1 MLNPQ
6 SLINQ
11 FTEECTACG
20 LCVEVCPIVAHTELK
35 DASPQAIMEDV
46 LDLFQHGK
54 IGALARTRI
63 YSCLFCNTC
72 LASCPRALN
81 PGLTFGTGK
90 ALLQKLGD
98 RPPKGVATIMSMGQ
112 TLLEGAIPAFRKRLD
127 EPDRLITAIGN
138 AKPEP
143 VKTILFAS
151 CFGLIEGSVL
161 HTTLK
166 ILERIDPGVRIL
178 GGYDYCCGEFQFMG
192 GQPQAAHRQ
201 FDKLIAGLSALAPE
215 QVIMFCPTCKM
226 TFDHHHPET
235 DWSWT
240 FITDFIVDRL
250 DKLGPLKEVNA
261 VVTVHDP
268 CHFVRGVTPA
278 SDSPRKILEAIPG
291 IRLVEM
297 RNTGDDALCC
307 GAYAITG
314 TGKPGYNFR
323 DARLQQAR
331 ETGADML
338 SLYCPGCQMV
348 LGAEAQNIMPR
359 VTSILSLLGQSLGIG
374 HASPHPDKIAV

>member
-20 LCVEVCPIVAHTELK
+20 LCVEVCPMVAHTELK
-35 DASPQAIMEDV
+35 DASPQAIMEEI
-46 LDLFQHGK
+46 LDLFRHGK
-54 IGALARTRI
+54 IGPLARTRI

-72 LASCPRALN
+72 LSSCPRALN

-90 ALLQKLGD
+90 AILQKLGD
-98 RPPKGVATIMSMGQ
+98 RPPKGVATIMSLGE
-112 TLLEGAIPAFRKRLD
+112 TLLEGAVPAFRKRLD
-127 EPDRLITAIGN
+127 EPDRLITAIGSP
-138 AKPEP
+138 KPEP
-143 VKTILFAS
+143 VKTILFSS

-166 ILERIDPGVRIL
+166 ILERIDPGVRVL
-178 GGYDYCCGEFQFMG
+178 GGYEYCCGEFQFMA

-215 QVIMFCPTCKM
+215 QVVIFCPTCKM
-226 TFDHHHPET
+226 TFDHHHPQT

-240 FITDFIVDRL
+240 FITDFIADRL

-261 VVTVHDP
+261 TVTVHDP

-291 IRLVEM
+291 ISVVEM
-297 RNTGDDALCC
+297 KNTGDDALCC

-314 TGKPGYNFR
+314 TGKPGYSFR
-323 DARLQQAR
+323 DARLRQAR

-348 LGAEAQNIMPR
+348 LGGEVQDIMPR
-359 VTSILSLLGQSLGIG
+359 VTSILSLLGESLGIG
-374 HASPHPDKIAV
+374 HASPQP